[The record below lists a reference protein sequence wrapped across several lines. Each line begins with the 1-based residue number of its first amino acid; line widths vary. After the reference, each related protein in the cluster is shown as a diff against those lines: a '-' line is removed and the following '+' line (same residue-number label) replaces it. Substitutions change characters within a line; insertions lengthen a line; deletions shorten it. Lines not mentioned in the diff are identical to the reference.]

1 MRTTSAP
8 SPISWA
14 ISTCR
19 STARPSL
26 WPWWSAAWKNTSWR
40 KSPACITV
48 KPKQIVEIGPFK
60 IEFIHVTHSIV
71 SAVALAITTPL
82 GVIIHTGDFKVD
94 PTPTDNELFDLHT
107 LADYGKRGVLLLLSD
122 STNSD
127 RPGYTESERAVR
139 PRMEEIFNRAE
150 RRVVVSCFSS
160 SIHRIQLVLDL
171 AQECGRRVAVI
182 GRSMVSVTE
191 IAHSLGLLDIPDGI
205 LLRPQDAMGVA
216 ADKVT
221 FLISGTQGE
230 PMSALSRVAVDNHK
244 HVSVEKGDTVVLSSR
259 IIPGNEKAIFRM
271 IDHMA
276 RRGADVLYGSMN
288 PPLHVSGHASVE
300 EMKLVL
306 NLVRPRY
313 FMPIHGE
320 FRQLSKHA
328 RLAEHLRFAGLEE
341 SFIMESGEILEIDHH
356 GARKAGKVPVG
367 HVCIDSGSVDDVVQ
381 DMVIRDRRHLSE
393 DGIVLPIIAINRN
406 SGRME
411 SLPEIVSRGFNAGD
425 GVGVHRESPP
435 VRGQNSGRLESG
447 GEDRLGRHEGKD
459 PRGPEALHREGDVA
473 ASADHAGDSGSIA
486 ARYLEDASGFRGSA
500 ARLIVPADEAG
511 IAAALREA
519 SAAGVPVTVA
529 GGGTGV
535 TGGGVPLGGWVLS
548 VEKLNRLEIH
558 PGFAIAG
565 AGVPLRDLQAAAQRT
580 GQFYPPDP
588 TENSAFLGGTIST
601 NASGS
606 RSFRFGATRR
616 WVKCLRVV
624 LADGRRLDLRR
635 GDALD
640 FDPGTDSAARCHQE
654 HRRLPLAAGDG
665 LA

>member
-1 MRTTSAP
+1 MTDQKLQVIPMGGLGEFGMNMT
-8 SPISWA
+8 A
-14 ISTCR
+14 IRYADDIIVVDSGMMFPDAELLGVDLVMPDITFLKENQEHVR
-19 STARPSL
+19 ALVLTHGHEDHIGAVPYFLSDIDVPVYGTAFTLALVERRLEEYELEQEPRL
-26 WPWWSAAWKNTSWR
+26 HK
-40 KSPACITV
+40 I

-71 SAVALAITTPL
+71 SAIALAITTPL
-82 GVIIHTGDFKVD
+82 GVIIHTGDYKVD

-127 RPGYTESERAVR
+127 RPGYTESERAVH

-150 RRVVVSCFSS
+150 GRVVVSCFSS

-191 IAHSLGLLDIPDGI
+191 IAHSLGLLNIPDGI
-205 LLRPQDAMGVA
+205 LLRPQDAMDA
-216 ADKVT
+216 PRDKVT

-271 IDHMA
+271 IDHMS

-341 SFIMESGEILEIDHH
+341 TFIMESGDVLEIDRR
-356 GARKAGKVPVG
+356 GARKAGRVPVG

-381 DMVIRDRRHLSE
+381 DLVIRDRRHLSE
-393 DGIVLPIIAINRN
+393 DGIVLPIVAINRQT
-406 SGRME
+406 GRIE

-425 GVGVHRESPP
+425 GPEFIEKARQLVSKTLEGSNREEKADWGVMKEKIRADLKRYIVKETSQRPLIMP
-435 VRGQNSGRLESG
+435 VILE
-447 GEDRLGRHEGKD
+447 
-459 PRGPEALHREGDVA
+459 V
-473 ASADHAGDSGSIA
+473 
-486 ARYLEDASGFRGSA
+486 
-500 ARLIVPADEAG
+500 
-511 IAAALREA
+511 
-519 SAAGVPVTVA
+519 
-529 GGGTGV
+529 
-535 TGGGVPLGGWVLS
+535 
-548 VEKLNRLEIH
+548 
-558 PGFAIAG
+558 
-565 AGVPLRDLQAAAQRT
+565 
-580 GQFYPPDP
+580 
-588 TENSAFLGGTIST
+588 
-601 NASGS
+601 
-606 RSFRFGATRR
+606 
-616 WVKCLRVV
+616 
-624 LADGRRLDLRR
+624 
-635 GDALD
+635 
-640 FDPGTDSAARCHQE
+640 
-654 HRRLPLAAGDG
+654 
-665 LA
+665 